1 MVNYGNI
8 RLSLVTILT
17 ILFMG
22 LAPTAAAVK
31 FTASVQP
38 AKVKVG
44 DKFRVVYTIS
54 GGSASG
60 INYHEIPGAT
70 KIYETGA
77 VTFAETNIVNGQV
90 TKNEQGTR
98 FTITYRADKAGKS
111 KVEGASATVG
121 GSAVKSNSFTVE
133 IVAASSADKGS
144 GGSAGRTPDP
154 DDFFDDPFAAMQ
166 PQQVGTPVNAGDAF
180 VRINLTKSS
189 AYEQEAVVCS
199 VNLYSKYDVQS
210 LVGKEQPQ
218 FNGFLIEK
226 IPVTPK
232 FNRTETVNGQ
242 RMHVAEVDRYILYP
256 QQSGQLTITSGT
268 YDLTILQ
275 YQRVGSRW
283 GGYSIVPI
291 DSRITST
298 TNTATLTVKPLPE
311 PKPAAFTG
319 AVGSFTM
326 QAKLSNPP
334 YKTYDFA
341 HYILTISGTGNLKYI
356 KAPKLAFPSQFD
368 VYEAESTPNIHPS
381 GGNLTGSVTYDYTF
395 VPEQVGDF
403 TLPATVFAYFDPST
417 GQYHT
422 LTTQPFKV
430 SIEKGTSTAAD
441 VDKSRR
447 QKDIL
452 APKAA
457 DKVVSVEGQPWIRSA
472 IYWLLLALPLVG
484 LLVAIWLYRKT
495 LKMRADVARMRHR
508 RAGKVARRRLRTA
521 RGYLAKRQRTEFYG
535 ETLSA
540 LWGYLS
546 DKLAI
551 PVSELSKENINSRLA
566 DYGVDDDTIKQL
578 ATLLDDCEFAQ
589 YAPPSEAD
597 DMSNAYD
604 RAAAIMDKIETV
616 KHRS

>member
-1 MVNYGNI
+1 MVKTVNI
-8 RLSLVTILT
+8 SLRSAIVAMLLLIGVAQ
-17 ILFMG
+17 M
-22 LAPTAAAVK
+22 AAAVK
-31 FTASVQP
+31 FTATVSP
-38 AKVKVG
+38 SKVRVG
-44 DKFRVVYTIS
+44 DKFRVIYTVS

-98 FTITYRADKAGKS
+98 FTITYRADKAGKA
-111 KVEGASATVG
+111 KVEGATASVG
-121 GSAVKSNSFTVE
+121 GSTLKSNSFTVE
-133 IVAASSADKGS
+133 ITNAPSGGGHSGSS
-144 GGSAGRTPDP
+144 GGSSSP

-166 PQQVGTPVNAGDAF
+166 PQQVGTPVHSGDAF
-180 VRINLTKSS
+180 VRINLAKTS

-210 LVGKEQPQ
+210 LVGQEQPK

-242 RMHVAEVDRYILYP
+242 RMHVAEVDRYILFP
-256 QQSGQLTITSGT
+256 QQSGDLTITSGT
-268 YDLTILQ
+268 YDLTIVQ

-283 GGYSIVPI
+283 GGYSIIPV
-291 DSRITST
+291 DSHIAST
-298 TNTATLTVKPLPE
+298 TNTATLHVKPLPE
-311 PKPAAFTG
+311 PKPASFTG

-326 QAKLSNPP
+326 QAKLSQPP

-341 HYILTISGTGNLKYI
+341 HYTLTISGTGNLKYI
-356 KAPKLAFPSQFD
+356 KAPELGFPSQFD
-368 VYEAESTPNIHPS
+368 VYEAELTPNISPA
-381 GGNLTGSVTYDYTF
+381 GGNLSGSVTYDYTF

-403 TLPATVFAYFDPST
+403 TLPATTFSYFDPTT

-422 LTTQPFKV
+422 LTSQAMRISV
-430 SIEKGTSTAAD
+430 DKGTSTAAD

-452 APKAA
+452 APKQ
-457 DKVVSVEGQPWIRSA
+457 VSDVIAVEGRPWVDNPL
-472 IYWLLLALPLVG
+472 YWILLALPLVI
-484 LLVAIWLYRKT
+484 LLAAVWAYRKT
-495 LKMRADVARMRHR
+495 LKLRADEARMRHR

-521 RGYLAKRQRTEFYG
+521 RAFMAKKQRTEFYA
-535 ETLSA
+535 EVLSA

-551 PVSELSKENINSRLA
+551 PVSELNKENIRAKLA
-566 DYGVDDDTIKQL
+566 DYGVDDDTVASL
-578 ATLLDDCEFAQ
+578 RTLLDDCEFAQ
-589 YAPPSEAD
+589 YAPSSSAD
-597 DMSNAYD
+597 DMEQIYNS
-604 RAAAIMDKIETV
+604 AAAVMDKIETV